1 MDWVYRIF
9 DRRTILVKAK
19 NADINKIAAVD
30 LATNLPLSVD
40 VSSESIL
47 QRLEIDKAYF
57 SAIKV
62 YTAQDIT
69 GVATE
74 FIEFFTVVDV
84 DQSME
89 DFIKAYWLYPTLIRF
104 LLTEAEP
111 T

>member
-9 DRRTILVKAK
+9 EHRTILVKAK
-19 NADINKIAAVD
+19 DADIRKIAAVD

-40 VSSESIL
+40 VSSESAL
-47 QRLEIDKAYF
+47 QSLEIDKAYF
-57 SAIKV
+57 ASIKV
-62 YTAQDIT
+62 YTARDIT
-69 GVATE
+69 GVAPE
-74 FIEFFTVVDV
+74 FIEFFTVIDV